1 MSLFCIHP
9 FRDETKALPN
19 TKNVRVNRKGLFSQ
33 AKKKETVKGLRSD
46 PFEAAHRFLDF
57 LVIHLFQEKK
67 TQSPFPSFDP
77 MKDSTDA
84 PRFLLS

>member
-9 FRDETKALPN
+9 FRDETKALPG
-19 TKNVRVNRKGLFSQ
+19 TKHVSVNRKGLSSQ
-33 AKKKETVKGLRSD
+33 TKQEETVKGLRSD

-67 TQSPFPSFDP
+67 TQSPSPFFDP
-77 MKDSTDA
+77 MKDSTDT